1 MKNIYITGAT
11 SFIGVNLIRELLKKD
26 YNIVA
31 IIRRNSKNK
40 EKLAS
45 FKKIKI
51 IELNMDEIDKLPNL
65 INIKCDIF
73 YHLAWNGTRGKDR
86 DDKLIQEEN
95 YLNSLKVLEVA
106 KKMKTKTFIS
116 AGSQAEYGINSGLIT
131 EDITPQPVTEYG
143 IYKLK
148 FYDYAKE
155 FCKKNKIIFIEP
167 RFFSLYGVGD
177 YENTLVMS
185 AIDKMLKNQEL
196 NLTECKQTWNY
207 LNIKDAVR
215 GLTLLQETNNSGIYN
230 FGSTDTR
237 ILKEYIDEIYY
248 VTKSKS
254 KINYGIIPYPETGM
268 VSINP
273 SVEKLMNEIN
283 WYPEIE
289 FNKGIEEI
297 IEKRSKNE
305 EN

>member
-1 MKNIYITGAT
+1 MKNICITGAT

-86 DDKLIQEEN
+86 DDKSIQQDN

-131 EDITPQPVTEYG
+131 EDMTPKPVTEYG

-155 FCKKNKIIFIEP
+155 YCQKNKIIFIEP

-185 AIDKMLKNQEL
+185 AIDKMLNNQEL

-215 GLTLLQETNNSGIYN
+215 GLSLLQETNNGGIYN

-237 ILKEYIDEIYY
+237 MLKEYIDEIYY